1 MKTKII
7 YHEADLDGNT
17 SAAIFLL
24 QMSTFDEEPDLVP
37 YDYHKDFNQR
47 IVNGNVVY
55 MVDVSLKPAKLL
67 EVSKLSA
74 EFYLL
79 DHHVSFYNDLLAYCE
94 SEGIDYVRSPF
105 GVAER
110 IEIKS
115 CNFTFYYTEKLS
127 GCELTAKLFGNGLNE
142 KSKELVQILGQYDTW
157 RQNSDKKFID
167 DKDWDN
173 VVLPIQYA
181 LRSYMDPVKLAR
193 ILYSLDNKGDKY
205 NLDVLIRDGKAILN
219 YLKVTNKRLLETY
232 SFTFEMNG
240 LRLLAMNTHNFT
252 SFTFEDFWN
261 EDLFDAML
269 AFCFTG
275 KQWKLSLYTTKTD
288 SVDILKIAK
297 FFGGGGHKG
306 ACGFQIPHNQLVFR
320 SGKLEMGVMTVVD
333 MAMLPAT
340 YKGTDIKEIIKYLKD
355 QPLTIENKKPEIPKL
370 NLKLDIKEIPSK
382 NFEIDFNEPFDF
394 KGKEV
399 NNMLHPCIDE
409 AEGLTKE
416 AFEAALS
423 KEKGISLDNKT
434 ETEGQEEEKGEIT
447 STSKESKPKAK
458 RPSSAKKVIRKKK

>member
-17 SAAIFLL
+17 SAAILLL
-24 QMSTFDEEPDLVP
+24 QMSSFDEDPDLVP

-55 MVDVSLKPAKLL
+55 MVDVSLKPCMIL
-67 EVSKLSA
+67 EVAKLSA

-79 DHHVSFYNDLLAYCE
+79 DHHVSFYNDLISYCD
-94 SEGIDYVRSPF
+94 SVGISYDIVPF
-105 GVAER
+105 GSAQK

-115 CNFTFYYTEKLS
+115 CNFTFYYTSNLS
-127 GCELTAKLFGNGLNE
+127 ACELTAKLFGGNLKE
-142 KSKELVQILGQYDTW
+142 KSKELIQILGQYDTW
-157 RQNSDKKFID
+157 RSNSEKKFID

-181 LRSYMDPVKLAR
+181 LRSYMDPQKLSR

-219 YLKVTNKRLLETY
+219 YIRTTNKNLLESY

-240 LRLLAMNTHNFT
+240 LKLLAMNTHNF
-252 SFTFEDFWN
+252 SSIVFEDYWN

-269 AFCFTG
+269 AFNFTG
-275 KQWKLSLYTTKTD
+275 KHWKLSLYTTKTE

-320 SGKLEMGVMTVVD
+320 SGKLEMGVMTVLD
-333 MAMLPAT
+333 IAMLPET
-340 YKGTDIKEIIKYLKD
+340 FKGTDIKDIIKQLKED
-355 QPLTIENKKPEIPKL
+355 KIVLENNKVEVPAL
-370 NLKLDIKEIPSK
+370 NLKLDIKEIPSE
-382 NFEIDFNEPFDF
+382 NFKIDFKDPFEE
-394 KGKEV
+394 KEEITLDV
-399 NNMLHPCIDE
+399 
-409 AEGLTKE
+409 
-416 AFEAALS
+416 
-423 KEKGISLDNKT
+423 EKAKK
-434 ETEGQEEEKGEIT
+434 GQEEEKGEIT
-447 STSKESKPKAK
+447 LASEKAKPKAK
-458 RPSSAKKVIRKKK
+458 RPSSVKKVIKKKK